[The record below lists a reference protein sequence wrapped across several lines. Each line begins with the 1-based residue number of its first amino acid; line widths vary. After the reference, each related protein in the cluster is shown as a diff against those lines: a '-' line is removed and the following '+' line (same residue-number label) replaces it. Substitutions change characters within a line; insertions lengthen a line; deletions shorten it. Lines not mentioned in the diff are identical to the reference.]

1 MLSLWSCSSRK
12 WSICINSYWIR
23 HFFFWEY
30 QKDPQFVKLQMFRR
44 ERVQELR
51 SLLNAGGALC
61 FALLAYCSKKPL
73 SHKPE
78 KKTNPAKKK
87 LKILVRFPFWFNGV
101 GLLSCVLP
109 PHVNFQDKTVQS
121 SRTENVNSEQTA
133 VKCKKKSRNVKYI
146 VAEIINEEGVRVNK
160 AISVSGEI

>member
-1 MLSLWSCSSRK
+1 MRVE
-12 WSICINSYWIR
+12 
-23 HFFFWEY
+23 HFVLHCWLTAVKTTE
-30 QKDPQFVKLQMFRR
+30 PQ
-44 ERVQELR
+44 
-51 SLLNAGGALC
+51 AW
-61 FALLAYCSKKPL
+61 
-73 SHKPE
+73 

-121 SRTENVNSEQTA
+121 SRTENVNSEQTT